1 MSIISAAGSPVGNL
15 VSARSTPVAAADV
28 SAKKSAPGADGGGFS
43 PSTKVD
49 LSDRAKA
56 MLASAEKGRAA
67 ANQLAAQLLGGGR
80 SPNPEMPGAVKQE
93 AEDALLSLKAGG
105 SSGQAAD
112 GVAAVKE
119 WAKSDIFR
127 NAAKGVADDQVRAL
141 VRDGKLPELP
151 ELSDKQYAQLSE
163 EERNIYGTVST
174 LQRVY
179 SAMPKTLD
187 QALADHK
194 KVVLESY
201 PDSIS
206 RMRSG
211 LASGTLKKEDGWEDA
226 IAKQEAELTA
236 AMQGKMKIHAVNDP
250 TLVRTTG
257 EVTVSGGDQ
266 GWSGNG
272 KSININAPAL
282 EKMFGTKNFGVSSS
296 DYTGDYVITW

>member
-1 MSIISAAGSPVGNL
+1 MSIISAAGLPVGNL
-15 VSARSTPVAAADV
+15 ASARSTPGTTADMFV
-28 SAKKSAPGADGGGFS
+28 KKPAPGADGGGFS

-80 SPNPEMPGAVKQE
+80 SPNPEMPGAVKQG

-112 GVAAVKE
+112 AVAAVRE
-119 WAKSDIFR
+119 WAKSDVFR

-151 ELSDKQYAQLSE
+151 KLTDKQYAQLSE

-174 LQRVY
+174 LQGLY

-187 QALADHK
+187 QALADRK

-201 PDSIS
+201 PDDIS

-211 LASGTLKKEDGWEDA
+211 LASGALKKEDGWEDV
-226 IAKQEAELTA
+226 IAGREAELTA

-250 TLVRTTG
+250 ALVQSKG
-257 EVTVSGGDQ
+257 EFTVSRNAY
-266 GWSGNG
+266 GWSGSGMTVNG
-272 KSININAPAL
+272 NGSAL
-282 EKMFGTKNFGVSSS
+282 EKTFGTKNFDVGSSP
-296 DYTGDYVITW
+296 YTGDYVITW